1 MSNKITS
8 LIFFD
13 NVDQGLFV
21 LCGLSLEIKKVLFF
35 KAEPLIEKYYS
46 NLQVLWVALY
56 FGSSSERK
64 TSLAILLIFHQKFF
78 KIDVFPKT
86 SCVENV
92 LHSVLNCF
100 VILIISIS
108 FCDPLGWLLPL
119 SSYP

>member
-8 LIFFD
+8 LIFFG

-56 FGSSSERK
+56 FGSSPERK
-64 TSLAILLIFHQKFF
+64 TSHAILLIFHQKFF
-78 KIDVFPKT
+78 QNKCFPQ
-86 SCVENV
+86 N
-92 LHSVLNCF
+92 
-100 VILIISIS
+100 
-108 FCDPLGWLLPL
+108 LLR
-119 SSYP
+119 